1 MDLYQATKRDAT
13 IALAHFLNH
22 PTDDTRDAAHASV
35 EAHLRV
41 CKNGESLHRQV
52 YRHGRLKQH

>member
-22 PTDDTRDAAHASV
+22 PTDDTRDAAQASV

-41 CKNGESLHRQV
+41 CKGTVKTHRQV
-52 YRHGRLKQH
+52 NHLGRLKT